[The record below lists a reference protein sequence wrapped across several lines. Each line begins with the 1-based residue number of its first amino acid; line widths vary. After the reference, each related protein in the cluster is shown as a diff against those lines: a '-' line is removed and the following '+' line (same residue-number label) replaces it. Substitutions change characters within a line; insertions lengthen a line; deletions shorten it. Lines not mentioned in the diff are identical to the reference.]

1 MPVRQQLL
9 ATPCW
14 IDLMSSDATRAVDF
28 YTGLFGWTAERS
40 DDPQYGGYTVLSI
53 DGGVVAGVGQAPPE
67 VPFANVWT
75 VYLEVDDLDATVGAA
90 TEAGGAV
97 MMPTMQVGDQGSMA
111 VVSDP
116 SGAAVGLWLPDQHRG
131 FGAVG
136 EMGTPMWFELMTRDY
151 RAALQFYETVFGWQ
165 ATSVGDT
172 DEFRYSQLSL
182 GAAMPSS
189 RAALIGDAFAG
200 AMDAAGFLP
209 DGAPSYWQFY
219 LGTDDVDA
227 SSDRAKE
234 LGGSVFEEPED
245 TPYGRLATL
254 ADPLGAPFRVMTPPQ
269 TAGDALRK

>member
-1 MPVRQQLL
+1 VPVRQRLL
-9 ATPCW
+9 GTPCW
-14 IDLMSSDATRAVDF
+14 IDLMSSDASRAVDF

-53 DGGVVAGVGQAPPE
+53 KGGVVAGVGQAPPD

-75 VYLEVDDLDATVGAA
+75 VYLEVDDLDATAGAA
-90 TEAGGAV
+90 TEAGGVV
-97 MMPTMQVGDQGSMA
+97 MMPAMQVGDQGSMA

-116 SGAAVGLWLPDQHRG
+116 SGAAIGLWLPDQHRG
-131 FGAVG
+131 FGALG

-151 RAALQFYETVFGWQ
+151 RAALQFYETVLRWQ
-165 ATSVGDT
+165 AASVGDT

-182 GAAMPSS
+182 G
-189 RAALIGDAFAG
+189 GDAERGLSERPSDPFAG
-200 AMDAAGFLP
+200 AMDAAGFLQ
-209 DGAPSYWQFY
+209 DGVPSYWQFY

-227 SSDRAKE
+227 SIDRAKE

-269 TAGDALRK
+269 T